1 MANLSVLRVL
11 STSSPVFQLVTHG
24 VLNLTQNLE
33 SNLISSS
40 VVNEPSVRRCLFKL
54 TKFIEKFETFKVPFF
69 LP

>member
-24 VLNLTQNLE
+24 VLNLE